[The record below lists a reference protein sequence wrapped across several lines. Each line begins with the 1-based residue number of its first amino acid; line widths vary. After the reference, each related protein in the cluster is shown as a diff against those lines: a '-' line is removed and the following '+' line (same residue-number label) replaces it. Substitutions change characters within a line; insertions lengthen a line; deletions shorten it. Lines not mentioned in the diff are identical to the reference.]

1 MKAKLVKE
9 SLNES
14 IIDTEVE
21 MTEMEIDT
29 ENLTATLIFDL
40 DGQDDE
46 EAALAQIEAFAEGTH
61 DLIDYDELE
70 HVLFK
75 HGYYIDETKSWE
87 FDEDVFPTVTIYIRP
102 R

>member
-40 DGQDDE
+40 DG
-46 EAALAQIEAFAEGTH
+46 
-61 DLIDYDELE
+61 
-70 HVLFK
+70 
-75 HGYYIDETKSWE
+75 
-87 FDEDVFPTVTIYIRP
+87 
-102 R
+102 